1 MGDRWA
7 QKCQG
12 GEVGWSNS
20 FLAEVDLVVWVQFG
34 QSVEE
39 KGAVEGGMAR
49 RRLGPRTSPGF

>member
-7 QKCQG
+7 QKCHG

-20 FLAEVDLVVWVQFG
+20 FLGEVDLVVWVQFG

-39 KGAVEGGMAR
+39 KSTVEGGMAR
-49 RRLGPRTSPGF
+49 RGLGPRTSPGF